1 MDIGKIQLK
10 RITDEI
16 KEDYLDYA
24 MSVIVAR
31 ALPDVRDGLKPV
43 QRRILY
49 TMHEEGLTAQSKL
62 KKSATVVGSCL
73 GKYHPHGDMAVY
85 DALVRMAQDFS
96 LRYPLVQGQ
105 GNFGSIDGD
114 PAAAQRYTECRL
126 SKIGEEMLRD
136 IHKETVN
143 FRDNYDASRQ
153 EPTVLPSPLPQ
164 LLLNGSMGIAVGM
177 ATKIPPHNLRE
188 VIEATIYLVDH
199 SEATVDDL
207 MQFIKGPDFPTGGVI
222 YNRKAILQAYSTGR
236 GPIVCRGKA
245 KIIEDKKGRFQIIIS
260 EIPYQV
266 NKSSL
271 LEKIALLV
279 KEKKLPEIKDA
290 RDESDKEGIRIVIDL
305 KSDASPQKILN
316 RLYKLTELQTTFYL
330 NMIALAGGIQPET
343 LSLKSILE
351 YYIQHR
357 QEVVTRRSQFELK
370 KAKGR
375 EHILEGLKKA
385 LDYIDEVIKTIKK
398 SATKEE
404 AHRNLVKKFDLSD
417 LQTEA
422 ILAMK
427 LQSLAGLER
436 KKIEDE
442 LEEKKKIIAYLEDL
456 LSHPGKILKVIKD
469 ELKEIKEKYSD
480 PRRTKVYASPVG
492 QLKEE
497 DLIPDEECIITLTFG
512 GYIKRMNPKIYQ
524 QQKRGGQGVTGVTTR
539 EEDSVKIIR
548 SVSTHDSLLFFTNFG
563 RVFQC
568 RAYEIPETSRI
579 SKGQAVVNFLQ
590 LASEEKVNAIVA
602 LDKSISGNKFLVMA
616 TKGGLIKR
624 MAIDSF
630 KNVRRSGL
638 IALKL
643 PKDDE
648 LSWVEMTSGEND
660 IILTTAQGQS
670 IRFSENDVRVMGR
683 VAMGVR
689 GINLKSNDYV
699 VSMGV
704 VLSRE
709 KKKYLLAITENGF
722 GKLSELN
729 LFKVQRRGGSGIK
742 VAKITSKTGR
752 LVIAQIIA
760 DRESDLIVVSSKGI
774 IIRVPLKSVSILGRD
789 TQGVKI
795 MKLKPGDKV
804 ATVAEV

>member
-49 TMHEEGLTAQSKL
+49 TMYEEGLTAQSKL

-207 MQFIKGPDFPTGGVI
+207 MQFIKGPDFPTGGII

>member
-1 MDIGKIQLK
+1 MDIGKIQPK

-49 TMHEEGLTAQSKL
+49 TMYEEGLTAQSKL

>member
-49 TMHEEGLTAQSKL
+49 TMYEEGLTAQSKL

-689 GINLKSNDYV
+689 GINLKSND
-699 VSMGV
+699 
-704 VLSRE
+704 
-709 KKKYLLAITENGF
+709 
-722 GKLSELN
+722 
-729 LFKVQRRGGSGIK
+729 
-742 VAKITSKTGR
+742 
-752 LVIAQIIA
+752 
-760 DRESDLIVVSSKGI
+760 
-774 IIRVPLKSVSILGRD
+774 
-789 TQGVKI
+789 
-795 MKLKPGDKV
+795 
-804 ATVAEV
+804 

>member
-49 TMHEEGLTAQSKL
+49 TMYEEGLTAQSKL

>member
-49 TMHEEGLTAQSKL
+49 TMYEEGLTAQSKL

-456 LSHPGKILKVIKD
+456 LSHPKKILKVIKD
-469 ELKEIKEKYSD
+469 ELKEIREKYSD